1 MGMQENLGP
10 LLIGL
15 ALAAGVVVLEAAVL
29 ALLRWAPFSRSL
41 RHALVLNGVSILPGL
56 AVAATVSDAAQKM
69 LHLQPTAE
77 SLAAF
82 AFAWIVTVA
91 VEAPLLRLLGREP
104 WMKCWRIAAG
114 INAASSLALILG
126 ARLFGDLS

>member
-1 MGMQENLGP
+1 MSLLADAGP
-10 LLIGL
+10 VLIGVLL
-15 ALAAGVVVLEAAVL
+15 ALGTVALEAAVL
-29 ALLRWAPFSRSL
+29 ALLRWAPLSRCAW
-41 RHALVLNGVSILPGL
+41 HALVLNGVSILPGL
-56 AVAATVSDAAQKM
+56 AVAATVSDVAQKM

-104 WMKCWRIAAG
+104 WMKCWRLAAA
-114 INAASSLALILG
+114 INSASFLALILT
-126 ARLFGDLS
+126 AWLFGDLF